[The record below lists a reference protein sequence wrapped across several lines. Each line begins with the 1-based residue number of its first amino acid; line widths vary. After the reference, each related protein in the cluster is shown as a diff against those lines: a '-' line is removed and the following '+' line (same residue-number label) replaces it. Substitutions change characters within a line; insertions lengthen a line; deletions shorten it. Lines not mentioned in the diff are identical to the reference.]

1 MKSNWKKVGLCIAG
15 LSFLASCEQ
24 TNEKKDQDL
33 AEQANPGI
41 ETQYMDMNVSP
52 KEDFFRYVNG
62 TWLNETEIPDDRT
75 SWGGFQILRQ
85 ETDKNVLQLL
95 EEGRKNQD
103 FKEGSDQ
110 AKAIFLFDAIMD
122 TEARNKAGLAPLMPL
137 MKKIEEISNVED
149 LQNLKGKYPS
159 QLSTPFFSI
168 SAYADP
174 EDSNMNVAYLGTGSL
189 GLPERDYYTNED
201 EESEEIR
208 QKYVKHVSK
217 MLQFLGDSE
226 AEAQEQAEKILAM
239 ETKLAA
245 PRLTKV
251 ERRDFNNYNNRFQID
266 EVKDVTPSIDWV
278 KYAKDLGIE
287 DQLDVVLVMEP
298 NYMKELEKFFQETS
312 IQDIKSLLRW
322 ANLRSAASQLTT
334 ELDRANWEFYSKELS
349 GAQEQ
354 LPLDERA
361 LSVVNG
367 SIGEA
372 VGKIY
377 VEKMF
382 PPEAKADAEQM
393 IDNVILAFQ
402 KRIENLEWMTEDTK
416 EKAIEKLDKFTVK
429 VGYPDEFKDYSDLQV
444 SADQSYFENMQAVRA
459 WNYQDSLDEI
469 GEPVDKSKW
478 GMSPQT
484 VNAYFNPMMNEIVF
498 PAAILQ
504 PPFYNYE
511 ADAAVN
517 YGGIGA
523 VIGHEISHAFDDS
536 GARFDADG
544 NLKNWWTDEDL
555 ENFTARGE
563 KLADM
568 YSAIEVAEGHF
579 VDGKFTLGEN
589 IGDLGGVLGAYDGL
603 MIHFNNNE
611 RPENIDGFT
620 PEQRFFMS
628 WATVWRTK
636 IREEA
641 LKTQVK
647 TDPHSPGEYRAYV
660 PLQNIDAFYEAF
672 DIVEGDPMYLAPENR
687 VRIW

>member
-1 MKSNWKKVGLCIAG
+1 MNLNWKKVSLCLLSIGFLVSCKESVEKEDQELAG
-15 LSFLASCEQ
+15 DI
-24 TNEKKDQDL
+24 T
-33 AEQANPGI
+33 PGI
-41 ETQYMDMNVSP
+41 ETEYMDLEVSP

-62 TWLNETEIPDDRT
+62 TWLKETEIPADRT

-85 ETDKNVLQLL
+85 DTDKNVLNLL
-95 EEGRKNQD
+95 EEGRKNKD
-103 FKEGSDQ
+103 FEEGSDQ
-110 AKAIFLFDAIMD
+110 AKSIHLFDAIMD
-122 TEARNKAGLAPLMPL
+122 TDARNEAGLEPLMPL
-137 MKKIEEISNVED
+137 MEKIESISSIED
-149 LQNLKGKYPS
+149 LQKLKGKYPS
-159 QLSTPFFSI
+159 RFSTPFFSI

-174 EDSNMNVAYLGTGSL
+174 EDSNMNVAYLGTGGL
-189 GLPERDYYTNED
+189 GLPERDYYLNDD

-208 QKYVKHVSK
+208 SKYVKHVTR
-217 MLQFLGDSE
+217 MLQFLGDAE
-226 AEAQEQAEKILAM
+226 EEAQTQAEQILAM
-239 ETKLAA
+239 ETRLAE

-251 ERRDFNNYNNRFQID
+251 EKRDFNNYNNRFQIE
-266 EVKDVTPSIDWV
+266 EVKEVTPSINWEEFV
-278 KYAKDLGIE
+278 SDLGIE
-287 DQLDVVLVMEP
+287 DQLDVILVMEP
-298 NYMKELEKFFQETS
+298 NYMKELESFFQETS
-312 IQDIKSLLRW
+312 MEDIKSLLRW
-322 ANLRSAASQLTT
+322 ANLRAAASQLTT

-349 GAQEQ
+349 GVQEQ
-354 LPLDERA
+354 LPLEERA
-361 LSVVNG
+361 LSVING

-402 KRIENLEWMTEDTK
+402 QRIEDLDWMTEDTK

-459 WNYQDSLDEI
+459 WNYQENLDEI
-469 GEPVDKSKW
+469 GQPVDKSKW

-568 YSAIEVAEGHF
+568 YSAIEVADGHF
-579 VDGKFTLGEN
+579 IDGKFTLGEN

-603 MIHFNNNE
+603 MIHFENNE
-611 RPENIDGFT
+611 RPEDIDGFT

-672 DIVEGDPMYLAPENR
+672 DIVEGDAMYIAPEDR

>member
-1 MKSNWKKVGLCIAG
+1 MNSNWKKVGLCIAG
-15 LSFLASCEQ
+15 LSFLTSCEQ
-24 TNEKKDQDL
+24 ANEKNDQEV
-33 AEQANPGI
+33 AEKTNPGI
-41 ETQYMDMNVSP
+41 ETQYMDLDVSP

-62 TWLNETEIPDDRT
+62 TWLDETEIPADRT

-85 ETDKNVLQLL
+85 DTDKNVLNLL

-103 FKEGSDQ
+103 FEEGSDQ
-110 AKAIFLFDAIMD
+110 AKAIHLFDAIMD
-122 TEARNKAGLAPLMPL
+122 TEARNEAGLEPLMPL
-137 MKKIEEISNVED
+137 MKKIEALSSVED

-174 EDSNMNVAYLGTGSL
+174 EDSNMNVAYLGTGGL
-189 GLPERDYYTNED
+189 GLPERDYYLNDD

-208 QKYVKHVSK
+208 SKYVKHVTR

-226 AEAQEQAEKILAM
+226 EKAQAQAEQILAM
-239 ETKLAA
+239 ETRLAE

-251 ERRDFNNYNNRFQID
+251 ERRDFNNYNNRFQIE
-266 EVKDVTPSIDWV
+266 EVKEVTPSINWE
-278 KYAKDLGIE
+278 KFAEDLGIE
-287 DQLDVVLVMEP
+287 DQLDVILVMEP
-298 NYMKELEKFFQETS
+298 NYMKELESFFQETS
-312 IQDIKSLLRW
+312 MEDIKSLLRW
-322 ANLRSAASQLTT
+322 ANLRAAASQLTT

-354 LPLDERA
+354 LPLEERA

-402 KRIENLEWMTEDTK
+402 KRIEDLDWMTEDTK

-459 WNYQDSLDEI
+459 WNYQENLDEI
-469 GEPVDKSKW
+469 GQPVDKSKW

-504 PPFYNYE
+504 PPFYNYQ

-536 GARFDADG
+536 GSRFDADG
-544 NLKNWWTDEDL
+544 NLKNWWTEEDL

-563 KLADM
+563 RLADM
-568 YSAIEVAEGHF
+568 YSAIEVADGHF
-579 VDGKFTLGEN
+579 IDGKFTLGEN

-603 MIHFNNNE
+603 MIHFENNE
-611 RPENIDGFT
+611 RPDDIDGFT

-672 DIVEGDPMYLAPENR
+672 DIVEGDPMYIAPEDR